1 MKYTRREFLG
11 TAAAASLV
19 TASPFGALAQEPPKP
34 ESIVVNNSGGAVGV
48 ALRKAYFDPFEKQ
61 TGIRVVDSSPMDFA
75 KLRSMVESGNI
86 EWALTEIDPE
96 AIGLARKL
104 SLLEPI
110 DDKLINRA
118 SYPAEYKAKDIF
130 TDAVGAV
137 ILGYRTDVF
146 KGGSQ
151 PQGWAD
157 FWNIGKF
164 PGPRSLR
171 NHPSGNLEFALI
183 ADGVPMDKLYPLDL
197 DRAFKKLD
205 EIKKNI
211 AVWWDSGAQAVQLIL
226 DKEVVLVTTWNGRF
240 TDVLRKDPNAPV
252 AIEWTQAMMIDG
264 TWCIPKGAKDA
275 YWAQRL
281 LAVMADPERQAVYAA
296 EIPYPSPNPD
306 MLKHLDPALLDSM
319 PTAPQNMSKM
329 FRSNYE
335 WWDANAA
342 TALERWNAWILT

>member
-1 MKYTRREFLG
+1 MRLNRRDFV
-11 TAAAASLV
+11 AASAATMALPM
-19 TASPFGALAQEPPKP
+19 AGAFATEPPKP

-48 ALRKAYFDPFEKQ
+48 ALRKAFYDVFEKE
-61 TGIRVVDSSPMDFA
+61 TGIRIVESSPMDFA
-75 KLRSMVESGNI
+75 KLRAMVESGNI

-96 AIGLARKL
+96 AVGLARRL
-104 SLLEPI
+104 NLLEPI
-110 DDKLINRA
+110 DDSIVNR
-118 SYPAEYKAKDIF
+118 STYPEQYKAKDIF

-146 KGGSQ
+146 KEGAH
-151 PQGWAD
+151 PKGWVD
-157 FWNIGKF
+157 FWDVAKF
-164 PGPRSLR
+164 PGPRALR
-171 NHPSGNLEFALI
+171 NHPSGNIEFALI

-211 AVWWDSGAQAVQLIL
+211 SVWWESGAQAVQLIL

-252 AIEWTQAMMIDG
+252 AIEWTQAMAIDG
-264 TWCIPKGAKDA
+264 TYAIPKGAKDA

-281 LAVMADPERQAVYAA
+281 LAVMADPERQAIYAA
-296 EIPYPSPNPD
+296 EIPYPSPNPE

-319 PTAPQNMSKM
+319 PSAPQNMSKM

-335 WWDANAA
+335 WWDEHAA
-342 TALERWNAWILT
+342 TTLERWNAWILT